1 MTHVLPTGTQKGSM
15 LHRVLMTLVY
25 GAVDSLAS
33 CSPCVVI
40 HCVLMTSVCVAVD
53 SLAPCSPCVAGWHT
67 GRRGVDVAGP
77 QLEQDEDVPV
87 PWSPI
92 TVWKDPG

>member
-53 SLAPCSPCVAGWHT
+53 SLQPMCCGTLCVNDLSLCCGGFIAAHVLWY
-67 GRRGVDVAGP
+67 
-77 QLEQDEDVPV
+77 
-87 PWSPI
+87 
-92 TVWKDPG
+92 TVC